1 MPTRIKRI
9 LNLDGRRSRQDSALT
24 PRHKRR
30 SSSPYSVDRAEI
42 TVESWS
48 WAFAD
53 DRRDDIARH
62 FAQIQA
68 NRPAVWNGRVLLLNR
83 CIVRGGV
90 LRGACFETDFASLCA
105 WRDWDFPDASV
116 HNIFAAAAL
125 RAADGAYLLGEMA
138 PSTANAGMLYFP
150 CGTPEPGDVGPGAVL
165 DLEGNLRRELLE
177 ETGIEIG
184 ELAAEPG
191 WTMVRDGCYLAL
203 FKRLT
208 ARQNADECRARIMRY
223 IASEKQPEFANV
235 HIVRGPAH
243 FDPRMPRFVTTF
255 LSDIWSQSAGH

>member
-1 MPTRIKRI
+1 MPTRAKRI
-9 LNLDGRRSRQDSALT
+9 LNLDGQRPCQGSALT
-24 PRHKRR
+24 PKYKHRGPSRC
-30 SSSPYSVDRAEI
+30 SIDRVEI

-62 FAQIQA
+62 FARIQA
-68 NRPAVWNGRVLLLNR
+68 NRSGVWNGRVLLLNR
-83 CIVRGGV
+83 CAVRGGV

-105 WRDWDFPDASV
+105 WRDWNFPDAGV
-116 HNIFAAAAL
+116 YNIFAAAAL

-150 CGTPEPGDVGPGAVL
+150 CGTPEPGDVRAGAEL
-165 DLEGNLRRELLE
+165 DLEGNLQRELLE
-177 ETGIEIG
+177 ETGIEIA

-203 FKRLT
+203 LKRLT
-208 ARQNADECRARIMRY
+208 ARQNADEFRARIMRY
-223 IASEKQPEFANV
+223 IASEEQPEFTNV

-255 LSDIWSQSAGH
+255 LSDIWS